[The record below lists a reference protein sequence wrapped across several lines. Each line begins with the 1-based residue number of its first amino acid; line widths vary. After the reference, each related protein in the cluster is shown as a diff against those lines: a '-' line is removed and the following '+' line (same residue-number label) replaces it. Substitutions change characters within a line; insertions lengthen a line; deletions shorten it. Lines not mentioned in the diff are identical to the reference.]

1 MSNTNNPLV
10 DQLKTDKIANAIALV
25 RTRKGIDHV
34 LNDELTDIDKDA
46 LNKLNRKQSISF
58 VSIEDKINVIEEN
71 NDGDN
76 KFMFASTKV
85 DSIGEFL
92 ATEESL
98 QLASNAKYDF
108 HSIQQAYYQVEF
120 DLLQT
125 QTSTDNSDLVK
136 IEMEAIRN
144 RRNNVTYSDTFLTK
158 SQKQLAFTAIVLMQA
173 LLIIVGST
181 SYTSPLQSMYES
193 IRLRPV
199 MEFIFFSIFPS
210 TQLSFFVVV
219 FHFLMKRDGPATIY
233 DIECSIKAR
242 EVFQYFSLRNVY
254 HIIVMSSKLQSC
266 LRNTVEVGLALNL
279 FLLFILPIGLFTF
292 IAFAAGPIAC
302 LSSICSVIT
311 IIFLVEVCEEIMSR
325 IMKIYMIQEK
335 IFAGAESRTLTLETY
350 FRSLNEVSKAKKS
363 MQQITFFTLV
373 VAAINGLG
381 ALLFFLMSTIV
392 PKNNNMFIA
401 GIVVV
406 GILIFF
412 KEILLFFYITYKGCM
427 ISENHSMLLV
437 LLSKKRWGA
446 PNSAL
451 ENERLS
457 LFIAATTNPVHYEI
471 RVPNY
476 ISWLLSFTF
485 YIFRAVI

>member
-10 DQLKTDKIANAIALV
+10 EQLKSDKIANAIALV

-34 LNDELTDIDKDA
+34 LNDELTDIDKDL
-46 LNKLNRKQSISF
+46 LNKLSRKQSISV
-58 VSIEDKINVIEEN
+58 VSIEEKINVIEEN
-71 NDGDN
+71 GDCDN

-108 HSIQQAYYQVEF
+108 HSIQEAYYQVEF

-125 QTSTDNSDLVK
+125 QSATDNSDLVK

-144 RRNNVTYSDTFLTK
+144 RRNNLTYSDTFLTK
-158 SQKQLAFTAIVLMQA
+158 SQKQLAFIAIVLMQA
-173 LLIIVGST
+173 LLIIFGST
-181 SYTSPLQSMYES
+181 SYTRPLDSIYES

-199 MEFIFFSIFPS
+199 MEFIFFTIFPS

-219 FHFLMKRDGPATIY
+219 FHFLMKRDGPASIY

-242 EVFQYFSLRNVY
+242 KIFRYFSIRNVY
-254 HIIVMSSKLQSC
+254 HIIMMSSKLQSC

-279 FLLFILPIGLFTF
+279 FLVFILPISLFIF
-292 IAFAAGPIAC
+292 IFLAAGAAAC
-302 LSSICSVIT
+302 LSSICSAIT

-335 IFAGAESRTLTLETY
+335 ILAGAESSSLTLETY

-373 VAAINGLG
+373 VVAINGLG
-381 ALLFFLMSTIV
+381 ALFFFLMSILV
-392 PKNNNMFIA
+392 PKNNSTFIA
-401 GIVVV
+401 GIVAD
-406 GILIFF
+406 GFLIFF
-412 KEILLFFYITYKGCM
+412 KEILLFFYITYKDCL
-427 ISENHSMLLV
+427 ISENHSML
-437 LLSKKRWGA
+437 
-446 PNSAL
+446 
-451 ENERLS
+451 
-457 LFIAATTNPVHYEI
+457 
-471 RVPNY
+471 
-476 ISWLLSFTF
+476 
-485 YIFRAVI
+485 